1 MMTQLLTFTIKL
13 AIFGCFLAYVGSC
26 TYRHV
31 IEDQL
36 AIQKMT
42 ERCK

>member
-1 MMTQLLTFTIKL
+1 MITQLLTFTIKL
-13 AIFGCFLAYVGSC
+13 AILGCLLAYVGSC

-36 AIQKMT
+36 AIKKMT
-42 ERCK
+42 EQCK